1 MGTGPFPDPDIVMA
15 LLLQTDIQA
24 MMQEEGVAAQTVSK
38 PASPPAGGDKTAM
51 NQNQERHISLNR
63 SSNLGNQS
71 SSDARTSGGST
82 GRQSRLP
89 PTSKRKDPESKPSN
103 LWILSSPGSLML

>member
-1 MGTGPFPDPDIVMA
+1 MENLKIWLVVGTGPFPDPDIVMA

-51 NQNQERHISLNR
+51 NQNQERHSNLNR

-71 SSDARTSGGST
+71 SLDGRTSGGST

-89 PTSKRKDPESKPSN
+89 PTSKRKDPESKFSN
-103 LWILSSPGSLML
+103 WWM